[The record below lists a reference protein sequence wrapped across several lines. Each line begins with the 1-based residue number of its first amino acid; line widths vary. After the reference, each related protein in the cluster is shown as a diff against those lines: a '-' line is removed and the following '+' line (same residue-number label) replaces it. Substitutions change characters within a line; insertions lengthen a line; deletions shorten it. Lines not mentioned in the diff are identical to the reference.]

1 MRSGLS
7 TRILLVAL
15 TITLSLLVAVIAG
28 VLSWAADGSVPRAV
42 LYGGGAF
49 VVWMTL
55 SVSLCSALGLLDGSG
70 GGDDT

>member
-7 TRILLVAL
+7 TRILLLAL
-15 TITLSLLVAVIAG
+15 VTSLSLLVAFVAG
-28 VLSWAADGSVPRAV
+28 VLSWAVDGSVPRAV

-55 SVSLCSALGLLDGSG
+55 SISLCSALGLLDTSIGQL
-70 GGDDT
+70 